1 MAKQGE
7 EGFLGFLELHDR
19 RRRHAGSDRRRRM
32 EDSRADGRNPNQLRP
47 FSCTRNPL
55 DRAHGSARWAQG
67 DTIVLAAVYG
77 PKPGTRKGE
86 NPEKASIEVVWKPMT
101 GQIGKQEKE
110 YEMTLKRTLQSICLL
125 TVHPNTTTSVILQV
139 VGNDGSLLPCAINAC
154 CAALV
159 FAGIPLKHLAV
170 AIGCGVLE
178 DGEVIL
184 DTNKAEEQQL
194 KSFAHLVFPNSRK
207 SASSKQPNQ
216 KEEDSERGLIT
227 SITHGVMSEED
238 YFSCIERGLAASS
251 RISDF
256 MRTTLQKQAAGD
268 EELKAV
274 V

>member
-1 MAKQGE
+1 ME
-7 EGFLGFLELHDR
+7 EI
-19 RRRHAGSDRRRRM
+19 
-32 EDSRADGRNPNQLRP
+32 RADGRNPNQLRP

-184 DTNKAEEQQL
+184 DTSKAEEQQL

-207 SASSKQPNQ
+207 SASSKAANQ
-216 KEEDSERGLIT
+216 KEEDSEQGLIT
-227 SITHGVMSEED
+227 SITHGVMSEDD
-238 YFSCIERGLAASS
+238 YFNCIERGLAASS

-256 MRTTLQKQAAGD
+256 MRTTLQKQAPGD
-268 EELKAV
+268 A
-274 V
+274 